1 MNKRFSTLLAGV
13 ALMGAAS
20 VNAQQ
25 VPVTTKPAA
34 TAVTTT
40 ATAVS
45 LAAGDVVYLDYATN
59 GWQIDFT
66 GTGTNAKK
74 DSLILSSG
82 MVTGR
87 SKAHIDSLLFKV
99 DFEKTALDYN
109 GTPTFEYGFTFTSKI
124 GKFAFNKPA
133 AGKTA
138 RAYLNTNGAL
148 NKWVLPAD
156 YLTEDGTQNSAMG
169 YVPFVV
175 ATRTS
180 ATDQTPKTV
189 YVLAYTNP
197 GLVFEVVEVNYDD
210 ALNSAIDASHV
221 AISSIDPVT
230 GIGTLGG
237 TNTAYTHTLYRINGC
252 KVSNLD
258 ITVSA
263 TNIKDA
269 LGYEKPS
276 FKFAKNVS
284 EGEDNLLA
292 AYNWEYTSQG
302 YLKAIGAKQEKTGRD
317 LYLTVDTFYYDV
329 PNAQNYKL
337 ALDTLPAVGA
347 PADWTRNVETYKF
360 DIKAS
365 FVKDSITVIAKN
377 TPKVTGDYFAQD
389 AAPIDVN
396 ANANEEIIVKKFG
409 NKTVLTTRYS
419 GDATETPSITPS
431 EFPTWELIDTEIAQ
445 FTSGDVYVIYDM
457 NKTKADKKTVN
468 PDFGKALIID
478 NMEDRLTQLFVKTD
492 KLDQTL
498 PSHQWV
504 ALKKDN
510 VNVYS
515 FANRETGAKANASV
529 SGTVGTALTD
539 VQLYVV
545 DAKEN
550 LYTYGSKADTIKM
563 VKIDAKTLSPFDG
576 YRVITKEEQ
585 MNKVFSLRFISDLLG
600 DEAYVQQ
607 DADSTM
613 TVAVGNKEEAAEVR
627 FFATSTLYGWNDTI
641 KIGVEDHEL
650 TVVPYTVKIGRYFL
664 AYDSDKKV
672 YRFTTKQWY
681 EAEGEAAPAN
691 YYNQF
696 VITKLAGG
704 NIALVPYTTLYNSSQ
719 EKLAID
725 SQNGNAVRVALDS
738 DLRHAFEL
746 TEPANRIFAE
756 VLGNTDTTLVKV
768 NFHSVENLG
777 WKLAKGA
784 DDFLYEGVTELKA
797 GGAEYEKAAF
807 DFKLD
812 TAYVNRPGNTMPL
825 YYITYDAVRGDSV
838 PVAHIHDNGKDHV
851 CPTPLVND
859 TVSGKF
865 LFMMH
870 DSLDISRANDLK
882 YGYTYNYNTYAK
894 LQMVDAKH
902 INDTLIVNRVNPV
915 AADTLKA
922 GEIADNAT
930 VEQMQSQWLNYDN
943 KALFAFRVNM
953 DNAEEYAIYNPATE
967 LYLTYLNGFVVAT
980 TEAAFYTLK
989 DEAGN
994 NVANEEIESSA
1005 SAVTVI
1011 AGEGQVTI
1019 AGAQGKKVVISNI
1032 LGQVVANTV
1041 ITSDN
1046 ASIAAPQGV
1055 VIVAVAGEEAV
1066 KTIVK

>member
-13 ALMGAAS
+13 ALMGAMSA
-20 VNAQQ
+20 NAQQ

-34 TAVTTT
+34 TAV
-40 ATAVS
+40 ANPAQP
-45 LAAGDVVYLDYATN
+45 LDAGDVVYLDYNAS
-59 GWQIDFT
+59 WQIDFT
-66 GTGTNAKK
+66 GAWTANSHK
-74 DSLILSSG
+74 DSLIWNG
-82 MVTGR
+82 TAVAGR

-99 DFEKTALDYN
+99 DYEKIALDYN
-109 GTPTFEYGFTFTSKI
+109 GTATFEYAFTFTNKV
-124 GKFAFNKPA
+124 GKFAFAKPA
-133 AGKTA
+133 AKKTA
-138 RAYLNTNGAL
+138 PAYLNTNGDL
-148 NKWVLPAD
+148 NKWVLSKK
-156 YLTEDGTQNSAMG
+156 YLTDGGISGSGFG

-175 ATRTS
+175 ATRVS
-180 ATDQTPKTV
+180 ATDDTPKTV
-189 YVLAYTNP
+189 YVLVVNP
-197 GLVFEVVEVNYDD
+197 SGAMEVMEVNYNAAFDRELQNTNEVLVD
-210 ALNSAIDASHV
+210 FNST
-221 AISSIDPVT
+221 T
-230 GIGTLGG
+230 GLGTIGSGSYKLF
-237 TNTAYTHTLYRINGC
+237 RITGQIAQ
-252 KVSNLD
+252 NLD
-258 ITVSA
+258 ITVASN
-263 TNIKDA
+263 NIKDA
-269 LGYEKPS
+269 IGYEKPS

-292 AYNWEYTSQG
+292 AYNWEYTANG

-337 ALDTLPAVGA
+337 ALDTLPEVGA
-347 PADWTRNVETYKF
+347 AADWTRNVEAYKF

-365 FVKDSITVIAKN
+365 FVNDSITVIAKN
-377 TPKVTGDYFAQD
+377 TPKVTNGYFAQA

-396 ANANEEIIVKKFG
+396 ANADEEIIVKKFG
-409 NKTVLTTRYS
+409 NKTVLTTRYN
-419 GDATETPSITPS
+419 GDATATPSITPS

-468 PDFGKALIID
+468 PDYGKALIID
-478 NMEDRLTQLFVKTD
+478 NMEDRFTQLFVKAD

-515 FANRETGAKANASV
+515 FANRETGANAAASV
-529 SGTVGTALTD
+529 YGTVGTALTG

-550 LYTYGSKADTIKM
+550 LYTYGAKADTIKM
-563 VKIDAKTLSPFDG
+563 VKIDPKTLSPFDG
-576 YRVITKEEQ
+576 YRHITKEEQ

-600 DEAYVQQ
+600 DDAYVQQ

-613 TVAVGNKEEAAEVR
+613 TVAVGNKENAAEIR
-627 FFATSTLYGWNDTI
+627 FLHYQYFDTI
-641 KIGVEDHEL
+641 KVGVEDHKL
-650 TVVPYTVKIGRYFL
+650 TVVPYAVKIGRYFL
-664 AYDSDKKV
+664 AYDLDKKV
-672 YRFTTKQWY
+672 YRFTEKQSNEAKAEEWSRTY
-681 EAEGEAAPAN
+681 E
-691 YYNQF
+691 YRF

-704 NIALVPYTTLYNSSQ
+704 NVALVPYHTLYGYNQ

-725 SQNGNAVRVALDS
+725 SENGNAVRVALDS

-851 CPTPLVND
+851 CPAPLVND

-865 LFMMH
+865 LFVMR
-870 DSLDISRANDLK
+870 DSLYISRANDLK
-882 YGYTYNYNTYAK
+882 YGYTYNSNLYSK
-894 LQMVDAKH
+894 LQMIDAKH
-902 INDTLIVNRVNPV
+902 INDTLIVNRVHPI
-915 AADTLKA
+915 ATDTLKA
-922 GEIADNAT
+922 GKIKDNAT
-930 VEQMQSQWLNYDN
+930 VEQMQDQWLNLEN

-953 DNAEEYAIYNPATE
+953 DNAEEYAIYNPATDS
-967 LYLTYLNGFVVAT
+967 YLTYLNGFVVASPD
-980 TEAAFYTLK
+980 AAFYTLK
-989 DEAGN
+989 DQEGN
-994 NVANEEIESSA
+994 NVANEEIAGTESA
-1005 SAVTVI
+1005 VKVMATQGAVTV
-1011 AGEGQVTI
+1011 

-1032 LGQVVANTV
+1032 LGQVVANT
-1041 ITSDN
+1041 ILTSDN
-1046 ASIAAPQGV
+1046 ATIAAPAGV
-1055 VIVAVAGEEAV
+1055 VVVAVEGEDAV
-1066 KTIVK
+1066 KAIVK

>member
-1 MNKRFSTLLAGV
+1 M
-13 ALMGAAS
+13 
-20 VNAQQ
+20 
-25 VPVTTKPAA
+25 
-34 TAVTTT
+34 
-40 ATAVS
+40 
-45 LAAGDVVYLDYATN
+45 
-59 GWQIDFT
+59 
-66 GTGTNAKK
+66 
-74 DSLILSSG
+74 
-82 MVTGR
+82 
-87 SKAHIDSLLFKV
+87 
-99 DFEKTALDYN
+99 
-109 GTPTFEYGFTFTSKI
+109 
-124 GKFAFNKPA
+124 
-133 AGKTA
+133 
-138 RAYLNTNGAL
+138 
-148 NKWVLPAD
+148 NKWVLPAA
-156 YLTEDGTQNSAMG
+156 YLTTAGVSASTYG
-169 YVPFVV
+169 YVPYVV
-175 ATRTS
+175 ASRVS
-180 ATDQTPKTV
+180 ATDDTPKTV
-189 YVLAYTNP
+189 YVLAKDITS
-197 GLVFEVVEVNYDD
+197 GVVEVLEVEYDA
-210 ALNSAIDASHV
+210 ALASAITLAKLQVNYNAS
-221 AISSIDPVT
+221 T
-230 GIGTLGG
+230 GIGTLVQSGS
-237 TNTAYTHTLYRINGC
+237 HVLYSIDGY
-252 KVSNLD
+252 KVSSLD
-258 ITVSA
+258 INVSA
-263 TNIKDA
+263 TNIEDA

-389 AAPIDVN
+389 AAPIAVN

-478 NMEDRLTQLFVKTD
+478 NMEDRFTQLFVKTD

-613 TVAVGNKEEAAEVR
+613 TVAVGNKDNAAEVR
-627 FFATSTLYGWNDTI
+627 FLNLYSDTI
-641 KIGVEDHEL
+641 KIGVVDHQL
-650 TVVPYTVKIGRYFL
+650 TVVPYAIKVGRYFL
-664 AYDSDKKV
+664 AYDTEKKV
-672 YRFTTKQWY
+672 YRFTTKQI
-681 EAEGEAAPAN
+681 GEAWAEQ
-691 YYNQF
+691 YSLGYEYRF
-696 VITKLAGG
+696 VITKIAGG
-704 NIALVPYTTLYNSSQ
+704 NIALVPYDVLYGSTP

-865 LFMMH
+865 LFMIH

>member
-13 ALMGAAS
+13 ALMGAVS

-34 TAVTTT
+34 TAV
-40 ATAVS
+40 ANPGQP
-45 LAAGDVVYLDYATN
+45 LDAGDVVYLNYDAS
-59 GWQIDFT
+59 WQIDFT
-66 GTGTNAKK
+66 GAWTANSHK
-74 DSLILSSG
+74 DSLIWNG
-82 MVTGR
+82 TPVAGR

-99 DFEKTALDYN
+99 DYEKTALDYN
-109 GTPTFEYGFTFTSKI
+109 GTATFEYAFTFTSKV
-124 GKFAFNKPA
+124 GKFAFAKPA
-133 AGKTA
+133 AKKTA
-138 RAYLNTNGAL
+138 KAYLKTNGAL
-148 NKWVLPAD
+148 NKWVLSEK
-156 YLTEDGTQNSAMG
+156 YLTDGGISASGFG

-175 ATRTS
+175 ATRVS
-180 ATDQTPKTV
+180 ATDDTPKTV
-189 YVLAYTNP
+189 YVLVQNP
-197 GLVFEVVEVNYDD
+197 SGAMEVMEVNYNV
-210 ALNSAIDASHV
+210 AFERELQSVAEVSVAFNST
-221 AISSIDPVT
+221 T
-230 GIGTLGG
+230 GLGTIGSGSYKLF
-237 TNTAYTHTLYRINGC
+237 RITGLIAQ
-252 KVSNLD
+252 NLD
-258 ITVSA
+258 ITVA
-263 TNIKDA
+263 HNNIEDA

-396 ANANEEIIVKKFG
+396 ANADEEIIVKKFG

-613 TVAVGNKEEAAEVR
+613 TVAVGNKDNAAEVR
-627 FFATSTLYGWNDTI
+627 FLNLYSDTI
-641 KIGVEDHEL
+641 KIGVVDHQL
-650 TVVPYTVKIGRYFL
+650 TVVPYAIKVGRYFL
-664 AYDSDKKV
+664 AYDTEKKV
-672 YRFTTKQWY
+672 YRFTTKQI
-681 EAEGEAAPAN
+681 GEAWAEQ
-691 YYNQF
+691 YSLGYEYRF
-696 VITKLAGG
+696 VITKIAGG
-704 NIALVPYTTLYNSSQ
+704 NIALVPYDVLYGSTP

>member
-1 MNKRFSTLLAGV
+1 MIMNKKFSTLMAGV
-13 ALMGAAS
+13 ALMGAVSA
-20 VNAQQ
+20 NAQTPVTQ
-25 VPVTTKPAA
+25 VPVTKPAS
-34 TAVTTT
+34 VV
-40 ATAVS
+40 VS
-45 LAAGDVVYLDYATN
+45 GSNALTNGDCVFLDYDAN
-59 GWQIDFT
+59 WQIDFT
-66 GTGTNAKK
+66 GTGANAKK
-74 DSLILSSG
+74 DSLIWNG
-82 MVTGR
+82 TAVIGR

-99 DFEKTALDYN
+99 SYEKKMWDYA
-109 GTPTFEYGFTFTSKI
+109 GTGTYEYAFTFTSKA
-124 GKFAFNKPA
+124 GKFAFAKPA
-133 AGKTA
+133 TGKKA
-138 RAYLNTNGAL
+138 NAFLKADGEL
-148 NKWVLPAD
+148 NKWVLPEAYLNAD
-156 YLTEDGTQNSAMG
+156 GVGSTNAG
-169 YVPFVV
+169 YVPYAV
-175 ATRTS
+175 ASRVS
-180 ATDQTPKTV
+180 ATNETPKTV
-189 YVLAYTNP
+189 YVLAVNKTTN
-197 GLVFEVVEVNYDD
+197 VVEVLEMAYHT
-210 ALNSAIDASHV
+210 AL
-221 AISSIDPVT
+221 T
-230 GIGTLGG
+230 GKLGAPTFGVIYNTTTGLGTLA
-237 TNTAYTHTLYRINGC
+237 AYNGAGVTHYLYRINGY
-252 KVSNLD
+252 KVPSLD
-258 ITVSA
+258 ITVTDS
-263 TNIKDA
+263 NIKDA
-269 LGYEKPS
+269 LGYVNPS

-302 YLKAIGAKQEKTGRD
+302 YLKALGAKQEKTGRD
-317 LYLTVDTFYYDV
+317 LYLTVDTFFYDV
-329 PNAQNYKL
+329 PNKHNYKL
-337 ALDTLPAVGA
+337 ALDTLPAKGA
-347 PADWTRNVETYKF
+347 AAEWVRNIDTYKF

-377 TPKVTGDYFAQD
+377 TPKLTGNYFAQ
-389 AAPIDVN
+389 ANAPVDVN
-396 ANANEEIIVKKFG
+396 TNANEAIIVKKFG
-409 NKTVLTTRYS
+409 DKVVLTTQYN
-419 GDATETPSITPS
+419 GDATETPSIVPS
-431 EFPTWELIDTEIAQ
+431 EFPTWELSDDEIAQ
-445 FTSGDVYVIYDM
+445 FTAGDVYAIYNM
-457 NKTKADKKTVN
+457 NKLYGTQKN
-468 PDFGKALIID
+468 EYYGLPLIID
-478 NMEDRLTQLFVKTD
+478 NMSNRYAQKFVNAAKF
-492 KLDQTL
+492 DQTL
-498 PSHQWV
+498 PSHQWMV
-504 ALKKDN
+504 LKNDN

-515 FANRETGAKANASV
+515 FANRETGAKANAPRQN
-529 SGTVGTALTD
+529 ALNN

-545 DAKEN
+545 DADDN
-550 LYTYGSKADTIKM
+550 LYTYGSKADTIKL
-563 VKIDAKTLSPFDG
+563 VKIDSKTLSPFDG
-576 YRVITKEEQ
+576 YRHITKEEQ

-627 FFATSTLYGWNDTI
+627 FFAMSTLYGTNDTI

-664 AYDSDKKV
+664 AYDDDKKV
-672 YRFTTKQWY
+672 YRFTNKQY
-681 EAEGEAAPAN
+681 DEANAEDGQP
-691 YYNQF
+691 YYDDRF

-704 NIALVPYTTLYNSSQ
+704 NIALVPFTTLYNTFSD
-719 EKLAID
+719 KLAID
-725 SQNGNAVRVALDS
+725 SQDGNAVRVALDS

-851 CPTPLVND
+851 CPAPLVND

-1019 AGAQGKKVVISNI
+1019 AGAAGKKVVVSNI
-1032 LGQVVANTV
+1032 LGQTVANTV
-1041 ITSDN
+1041 VTSDN
-1046 ASIAAPQGV
+1046 ATIAAPQGV
-1055 VIVAVAGEEAV
+1055 VIVAVEGEEAV

>member
-1 MNKRFSTLLAGV
+1 MIMNKRFSTLLAGV
-13 ALMGAAS
+13 ALMGAVS

-34 TAVTTT
+34 SVAALT
-40 ATAVS
+40 
-45 LAAGDVVYLDYATN
+45 AGDVVYLNYDAS
-59 GWQIDFT
+59 WQIDFT
-66 GTGTNAKK
+66 GAWTANSHK
-74 DSLILSSG
+74 DSLIYASTPVAG
-82 MVTGR
+82 H
-87 SKAHIDSLLFKV
+87 SKAHIDSLLFKL
-99 DFEKTALDYN
+99 DYEKTALDYN
-109 GTPTFEYGFTFTSKI
+109 GTATFEYGFTFTSKV
-124 GKFAFNKPA
+124 GKFAFAKPA
-133 AGKTA
+133 AGKKATA
-138 RAYLNTNGAL
+138 FLKTNGAL
-148 NKWVLPAD
+148 NKWVLPAA
-156 YLTEDGTQNSAMG
+156 YLTTAGVSASTYG
-169 YVPFVV
+169 YVPYVV
-175 ATRTS
+175 ASRVS
-180 ATDQTPKTV
+180 ATDDTPKTV
-189 YVLAYTNP
+189 YVLAKDITS
-197 GLVFEVVEVNYDD
+197 GVVEVLEVEYDA
-210 ALNSAIDASHV
+210 ALASAITLAKLQVNYNAS
-221 AISSIDPVT
+221 T
-230 GIGTLGG
+230 GIGTLVQSGS
-237 TNTAYTHTLYRINGC
+237 HVLYSIDGY
-252 KVSNLD
+252 KVSSLD
-258 ITVSA
+258 INVSA
-263 TNIKDA
+263 TNIEDA

-389 AAPIDVN
+389 AAPIAVN

-478 NMEDRLTQLFVKTD
+478 NMEDRFTQLFVKTD

-613 TVAVGNKEEAAEVR
+613 TVAVGNKDNAAEVR
-627 FFATSTLYGWNDTI
+627 FLNLYSDTI
-641 KIGVEDHEL
+641 KIGVVDHQL
-650 TVVPYTVKIGRYFL
+650 TVVPYAIKVGRYFL
-664 AYDSDKKV
+664 AYDTEKKV
-672 YRFTTKQWY
+672 YRFTTKQI
-681 EAEGEAAPAN
+681 GEAWAEQ
-691 YYNQF
+691 YSLGYEYRF
-696 VITKLAGG
+696 VITKIAGG
-704 NIALVPYTTLYNSSQ
+704 NIALVPYDVLYGSTP

-777 WKLAKGA
+777 WKLAKRA

-865 LFMMH
+865 LFMIH

>member
-1 MNKRFSTLLAGV
+1 MIMNKRFSTLLAGV
-13 ALMGAAS
+13 ALMGAVS

-34 TAVTTT
+34 TAV
-40 ATAVS
+40 ANPGQP
-45 LAAGDVVYLDYATN
+45 LDAGDVVYLNYDAS
-59 GWQIDFT
+59 WQIDFT
-66 GTGTNAKK
+66 GAWTANSHK
-74 DSLILSSG
+74 DSLIWNGTS
-82 MVTGR
+82 VAGR

-99 DFEKTALDYN
+99 DYEKTALDYN
-109 GTPTFEYGFTFTSKI
+109 GTATFEYAFTFTSKV
-124 GKFAFNKPA
+124 GKFAFAKPA
-133 AGKTA
+133 AKKTA
-138 RAYLNTNGAL
+138 PAYLKTNGAL
-148 NKWVLPAD
+148 NKWVLSKK
-156 YLTEDGTQNSAMG
+156 YLTDGGISGSGFG

-175 ATRTS
+175 ATRVS
-180 ATDQTPKTV
+180 ATDDTPKTV
-189 YVLAYTNP
+189 YVLVQNP
-197 GLVFEVVEVNYDD
+197 SGAMEVMEVNY
-210 ALNSAIDASHV
+210 
-221 AISSIDPVT
+221 
-230 GIGTLGG
+230 
-237 TNTAYTHTLYRINGC
+237 NTAFERELQNVSEVLVAFNSTTGLGTIGSGSYKLFRITGLIAQDLD
-252 KVSNLD
+252 VTVASN
-258 ITVSA
+258 
-263 TNIKDA
+263 NIKDA

-276 FKFAKNVS
+276 FKFGANVS

-292 AYNWEYTSQG
+292 AYNWEYTSAG

-329 PNAQNYKL
+329 PNTRNYKL
-337 ALDTLPAVGA
+337 ALDTLPGEISTTTPV
-347 PADWTRNVETYKF
+347 ADMIRNAEAYKF

-377 TPKVTGDYFAQD
+377 TPKVTSNYFAR
-389 AAPIDVN
+389 ANNCIDVN

-419 GDATETPSITPS
+419 GDATETPSIVPS

-478 NMEDRLTQLFVKTD
+478 NMENRFTQLFVKTD

-613 TVAVGNKEEAAEVR
+613 TVAVGNKDNAAEVR
-627 FFATSTLYGWNDTI
+627 FLNLYSDTI
-641 KIGVEDHEL
+641 KIGVVDHQL
-650 TVVPYTVKIGRYFL
+650 TVVPYAIKVGRYFL
-664 AYDSDKKV
+664 AYDTEKKV
-672 YRFTTKQWY
+672 YRFTTKQI
-681 EAEGEAAPAN
+681 GEAWAEQ
-691 YYNQF
+691 YSLGYEYRF
-696 VITKLAGG
+696 VITKIAGG
-704 NIALVPYTTLYNSSQ
+704 NIALVPYDVLYGSTP

-838 PVAHIHDNGKDHV
+838 PVAHIHDNGKNHV

>member
-20 VNAQQ
+20 ANAQTPVTQ
-25 VPVTTKPAA
+25 VPVTKPAS
-34 TAVTTT
+34 VV
-40 ATAVS
+40 VS
-45 LAAGDVVYLDYATN
+45 GSNALTNGDCAFLDYNAS
-59 GWQIDFT
+59 WQIDFT
-66 GTGTNAKK
+66 GTGANAKK
-74 DSLILSSG
+74 DSLIWNG
-82 MVTGR
+82 TAVTGR

-99 DFEKTALDYN
+99 SYEKKMWDYA
-109 GTPTFEYGFTFTSKI
+109 GTGTYEYAFTFTSKA
-124 GKFAFNKPA
+124 GKFAFAKPA
-133 AGKTA
+133 TGKKA
-138 RAYLNTNGAL
+138 NAFLKADGEL
-148 NKWVLPAD
+148 NKWVLPGAYLNAD
-156 YLTEDGTQNSAMG
+156 GVGSTNAG
-169 YVPFVV
+169 YVPYAV
-175 ATRTS
+175 ASRVS
-180 ATDQTPKTV
+180 ATDETPKTV
-189 YVLAYTNP
+189 YVLAVNKTTN
-197 GLVFEVVEVNYDD
+197 VVEVLEMTYHT
-210 ALNSAIDASHV
+210 ALTGKLGVSTYGVIYNTTTGLGVLADAS
-221 AISSIDPVT
+221 AAGVT
-230 GIGTLGG
+230 H
-237 TNTAYTHTLYRINGC
+237 YLYRINGY
-252 KVSNLD
+252 KVPSLD
-258 ITVSA
+258 ITVTSS
-263 TNIKDA
+263 NIEDA

-389 AAPIDVN
+389 AAPIAVN

-478 NMEDRLTQLFVKTD
+478 NMENRFTQLFVKTD

-515 FANRETGAKANASV
+515 FANRETGANANAFV

-672 YRFTTKQWY
+672 YRFTTKQWN

-691 YYNQF
+691 YYNRF